1 MLTLVLLLSN
11 ATGGGLTTHIHAVDG
26 HLWSD
31 LPAAPTAPVV
41 SADESLPAAPE
52 PAWQALP
59 ADNTPAPADWSLP
72 APNAINPNL
81 MNQIFEWTAPQ
92 VDTVEPTYTGSA
104 SVLGEK
110 NEDFLSAINTEGAYI
125 ELEGHNTCSKN
136 HGSGVQFLVNSG
148 EMYSL
153 GWLTGNF
160 KEGAYISDVLS
171 KTSQELPI
179 TNVLFQL
186 FF

>member
-1 MLTLVLLLSN
+1 MQP
-11 ATGGGLTTHIHAVDG
+11 GGLTTHIHAVDG

-41 SADESLPAAPE
+41 TADESLPAAP
-52 PAWQALP
+52 
-59 ADNTPAPADWSLP
+59 DWSLP